1 MDSFIMKSGSAVG
14 EGKRGRRG
22 WWGLWWSGKTGLQK
36 GRGHGGS
43 LQKALWRQPG
53 KCRRCGAALGRD
65 SLAGNRSLG
74 MGWGSTDGLQLGFE
88 QPCVS

>member
-22 WWGLWWSGKTGLQK
+22 GGGGWSGKTGLQK
-36 GRGHGGS
+36 GCGHGGS

-53 KCRRCGAALGRD
+53 KCRLCDAARGRD
-65 SLAGNRSLG
+65 SLAGNDSLG
-74 MGWGSTDGLQLGFE
+74 MGWGSTDGSLLGSE
-88 QPCVS
+88 QRCAS